1 MIPKIIIYNAV
12 SLDGRI
18 TGFTTDKELYYNIAS
33 NWNVDAVLMG
43 SNTIITRFNTS
54 IEEFREEGDFK
65 APEVIEND
73 KLPLLVVPDSGGKIR
88 IWNEVFKIPF
98 IRDILVLCSRST
110 PQEYLNFL
118 EKRNIKYM
126 IIGYD
131 KVNLGAA
138 LEELNTQFGVKS
150 LRVDSGGILNGALI
164 KDDLVDE
171 ICLLVHPVIVGGMLS
186 NSIYTDP
193 DLILNNEVLDLK
205 LLKME
210 KLKNEIIF
218 LHYRIMK
225 YQF

>member
-1 MIPKIIIYNAV
+1 MLPKVIIYNAV

-18 TGFTTDKELYYNIAS
+18 TGFKVDNELYYNLAS
-33 NWNVDAVLMG
+33 EWNVDAVLMG
-43 SNTIITRFNTS
+43 SNALLSGFEVNNDNLH
-54 IEEFREEGDFK
+54 EEEEYRVSD
-65 APEVIEND
+65 VIEKD
-73 KLPLLVVPDSGGKIR
+73 KRPLLVVPDSGGKIR
-88 IWNEVFKIPF
+88 IWNEVIKMPF

-110 PQEYLNFL
+110 PQEYLDFL
-118 EKRNIKYM
+118 DKLYIKYM

-138 LEELNTQFGVKS
+138 LEELNVQFGVKS
-150 LRVDSGGILNGALI
+150 LRVDGGGLLNGALL

-171 ICLLVHPVIVGGMLS
+171 ICVLVHPVMVGGMLS
-186 NSIYTDP
+186 NSIYTAS
-193 DLILNNEVLDLK
+193 DLTLKNEVLDLK

-218 LHYRIMK
+218 LRYRIMK

>member
-1 MIPKIIIYNAV
+1 MIPKVIIYNAV

-18 TGFTTDKELYYNIAS
+18 TGFKTDNELYYKIAS
-33 NWNVDAVLMG
+33 EWNVDAVLMG
-43 SNTIITRFNTS
+43 SNTLLAGFDADRND
-54 IEEFREEGDFK
+54 FREDGDFK
-65 APEVIEND
+65 IPEVIEND

-88 IWNEVFKIPF
+88 IWGEVFKIPY

-150 LRVDSGGILNGALI
+150 LRVDSGGILNGVLI

-171 ICLLVHPVIVGGMLS
+171 ICVLVHPVIVGGMLS